1 MTSLKADIGQI
12 ASYSQYLSSMKGEI
26 DSCKSNLQ
34 QTLESVK
41 GSWTGT
47 DADTF
52 VGNATAY
59 LENLNAISSLLE
71 SYGGLVGAKVAKYS
85 RAVENFY
92 AALG

>member
-1 MTSLKADIGQI
+1 MASLKADFAQI
-12 ASYSQYLSSMKGEI
+12 SAFSQYLTSMKGEI
-26 DSCKSNLQ
+26 ETSKTTMQS
-34 QTLESVK
+34 TLESVK

-59 LENLNAISSLLE
+59 LENLSVISGLLE
-71 SYGGLVGAKVAKYS
+71 TYGGIVGSKVSQYAK
-85 RAVENFY
+85 AVEDFY